1 MKDDV
6 LIDAVSNVDDDL
18 LLEAMEY
25 TREKKNYTVPLAF
38 MAVAASAAILI
49 VTETLFH
56 HDSSSDNFEVNNPV
70 QIQESAIVTGI
81 TSNTANN
88 IIPAV
93 SNVTEPVTENFSKET
108 STSVSSSETDIS
120 HEDPENDVKPVTS
133 VPSIIYTNDHNES
146 EDPVPPAE
154 ITGIPETD
162 PPVSSVLSESEVNP
176 PSPPNPD
183 PSSGTVITE
192 IGPPPVPEIILPVN
206 SENNH
211 YDNATLSG
219 IAYSKRGAYIF
230 NQDQIDKRSVLAFI
244 IEDIATSSGTVAAVN
259 TLTEF
264 SSEDLFLLKCGTT
277 EGKYYIFVNDSL
289 SEEYIREIFSKLGIS
304 ENSAEDQI
312 TVTGSENK

>member
-81 TSNTANN
+81 TSATANN

-93 SNVTEPVTENFSKET
+93 SNVTENFSKET
-108 STSVSSSETDIS
+108 SISISSSETDIS

-162 PPVSSVLSESEVNP
+162 PHVSSAVSESEVNP

-183 PSSGTVITE
+183 PSSGTDVTE

-230 NQDQIDKRSVLAFI
+230 NQDQIDKRSELAFI

-289 SEEYIREIFSKLGIS
+289 SEEYIRGIFCKLGIS